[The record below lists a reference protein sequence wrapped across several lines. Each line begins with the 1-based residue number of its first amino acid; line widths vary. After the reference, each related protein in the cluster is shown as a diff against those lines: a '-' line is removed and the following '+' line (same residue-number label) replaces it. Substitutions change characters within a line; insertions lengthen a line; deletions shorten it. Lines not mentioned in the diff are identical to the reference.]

1 MDHDRAP
8 GRPAGDEAREE
19 RIKRLIHAAVTHCG
33 ACRRAYLL
41 DDFSVIGHR
50 DHLWMVT
57 VICEGCRN
65 QGFITAI
72 VEQPE
77 RAADRR
83 ADRGSTPPP
92 GGPKRP
98 TDLTPAERDR
108 FADVPPVGVDD
119 LLDLAAFLDD
129 FDGDFR
135 SLLNRDKGDRR
146 AQ

>member
-41 DDFSVIGHR
+41 GDFSVIGHR

-77 RAADRR
+77 RAPDRR
-83 ADRGSTPPP
+83 ADRSSTPPT
-92 GGPKRP
+92 GRPKLP

-108 FADVPPVGVDD
+108 FAGATPVGVDD

-135 SLLNRDKGDRR
+135 SLLNRDKGDR
-146 AQ
+146 